1 MRLLESEL
9 EKGASS
15 DRCQVVANVR
25 KDLKKERLL
34 THSAAGGG
42 DE

>member
-1 MRLLESEL
+1 VRLLKGQL
-9 EKGASS
+9 EMGASS
-15 DRCQVVANVR
+15 GRCQVVANVR
-25 KDLKKERLL
+25 NDLKKERPL